1 MTLDPSSAMLRAIE
15 EMQRTVNGEFRTIRE
30 NVQEVSVSV
39 AEIHGEL
46 KAIRAEKPGRDEIST
61 LINTAIQACPGQRI
75 HTRGRGDDSGTHQRP
90 TVLSGEAIAKI
101 VLASIALATTAV
113 AIVAAWNG

>member
-30 NVQEVSVSV
+30 NVQEVSLSV

-61 LINTAIQACPGQRI
+61 LINTAIQACPGQRV
-75 HTRGRGDDSGTHQRP
+75 HPRERGDISGTHPRP
-90 TVLSGEAIAKI
+90 AMISGDAIAKI

-113 AIVAAWNG
+113 AIVAAVKG